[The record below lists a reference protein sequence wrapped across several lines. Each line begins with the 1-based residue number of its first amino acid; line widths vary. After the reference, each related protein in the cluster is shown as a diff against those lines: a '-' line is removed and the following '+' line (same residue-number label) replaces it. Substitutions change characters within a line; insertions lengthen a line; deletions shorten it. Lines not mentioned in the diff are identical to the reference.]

1 MIEESVVTMME
12 KVELNGYHSSWLAPE
27 SPASLA
33 EVEADRITYEAG
45 LGSTVEEV
53 EKPVFIG
60 TVQRIREQMKSLGIN
75 LPMFSH
81 PKLGTI

>member
-1 MIEESVVTMME
+1 MVE

-27 SPASLA
+27 NLASLA

-45 LGSTVEEV
+45 LGSTIEEV
-53 EKPVFIG
+53 EKPIFIG
-60 TVQRIREQMKSLGIN
+60 TVQRIREQMKKLGIN

>member
-1 MIEESVVTMME
+1 MME

-27 SPASLA
+27 NPASRS

-45 LGSTVEEV
+45 LGATVEEV
-53 EKPVFIG
+53 EKPIFIA
-60 TVQRIREQMKSLGIN
+60 TVQRIREQMKPLGIN
-75 LPMFSH
+75 LPPFSH

>member
-1 MIEESVVTMME
+1 MIESSVITMVE

-27 SPASLA
+27 NPASKT

-45 LGSTVEEV
+45 LGSTIEEA
-53 EKPVFIG
+53 EKPVFIA
-60 TVQRIREQMKSLGIN
+60 TLQRIRNQMQPLGIN
-75 LPMFSH
+75 LPLFSH